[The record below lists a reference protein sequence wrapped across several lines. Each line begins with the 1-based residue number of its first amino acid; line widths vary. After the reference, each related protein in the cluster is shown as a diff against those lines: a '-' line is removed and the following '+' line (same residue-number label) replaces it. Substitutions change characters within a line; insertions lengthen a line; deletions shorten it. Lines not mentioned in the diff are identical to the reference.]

1 MGHILGSTSNVEQTE
16 ESFQMISAEAS
27 GVDRNDFAVS
37 TPVDEHVVSP
47 KQSTIRLANA
57 ETGPTAIPVSDVLAV
72 KNIRNI
78 VLGYWPRRRNDYF
91 PGPQPVSLERRDLFK
106 LKKFPYL
113 VCVKSDGMRFMM
125 LCTQR
130 APEGVNKC
138 YMIDRAFRPFEV
150 EQKFDDS
157 VYTGGGT
164 LFDGELVK
172 LKSGVWTY
180 VIHDCVSFKGQDVS
194 QLDFNK
200 RYACVTAA
208 VETFWSAGESF
219 PIESKKFVLFNEIKT
234 LIDMESRNEISHP
247 TDGLIFTPVML
258 PIGTNAQYT
267 LFKWKSIKLH
277 TFDFKIT
284 NEPDKYVAFVNNK
297 GVLAAFASVAKDS
310 AQGKDFGE
318 KLAGL
323 TNPKYES
330 GMIVECEYNSKTSC
344 FDPLFV
350 RTDKTHPNGL
360 YTVEK
365 TLLNIR
371 ENITIEE
378 LSTLRTEVDR
388 R

>member
-1 MGHILGSTSNVEQTE
+1 MGHILGSTSNVSNQAISE
-16 ESFQMISAEAS
+16 EPFQM
-27 GVDRNDFAVS
+27 VCNNDSV
-37 TPVDEHVVSP
+37 TEVRRTDH
-47 KQSTIRLANA
+47 IRLANS
-57 ETGPTAIPVSDVLAV
+57 ETGPIAIPVTDVLAV

-125 LCTQR
+125 LCTKR
-130 APEGVNKC
+130 TDEPSGNKC

-150 EQKFDDS
+150 VQSFSDI
-157 VYTGGGT
+157 VYKNT

-172 LKSGVWTY
+172 MKNGVWTY
-180 VIHDCVSFKGQDVS
+180 VIHDCVSFKGEDVS

-200 RYACVTAA
+200 RYACVSATI
-208 VETFWSAGESF
+208 ETFLNTAEPSKDSF
-219 PIESKKFVLFNEIKT
+219 PIVMKKFVPFNEIKT
-234 LIDMESRNEISHP
+234 LIEMESRNEISHP

-297 GVLAAFASVAKDS
+297 GVLSAFASVSKDS

-318 KLAGL
+318 KLASL

-360 YTVEK
+360 YTVDK

-378 LSTLRTEVDR
+378 LSTLHGPN
-388 R
+388 

>member
-1 MGHILGSTSNVEQTE
+1 MGHILSNVPAME
-16 ESFQMISAEAS
+16 EEPFQIVRRATRPDTDS
-27 GVDRNDFAVS
+27 V
-37 TPVDEHVVSP
+37 
-47 KQSTIRLANA
+47 RLANS
-57 ETGPTAIPVSDVLAV
+57 ETGPIAIPVTDVLLV
-72 KNIRNI
+72 TNIRNI

-106 LKKFPYL
+106 LKRFPYL

-125 LCTQR
+125 LCTQS
-130 APEGVNKC
+130 VNATGGPKC

-150 EQKFDDS
+150 EQAFDNV
-157 VYTGGGT
+157 VYTNT

-172 LKSGVWTY
+172 FKNGVWTY
-180 VIHDCVSFKGQDVS
+180 IIHDCVSFKGEDVS
-194 QLDFNK
+194 QLNFNK
-200 RYACVTAA
+200 RYACAT
-208 VETFWSAGESF
+208 ETVNKLLVAKPPGMF
-219 PIESKKFVLFNEIKT
+219 PIEIKKFVPFGELKT

-247 TDGLIFTPVML
+247 TDGLIFTPTML

-267 LFKWKSIKLH
+267 LFKWKSVKLH

-284 NEPDKYVAFVNNK
+284 NEPDKHIAFVNNK
-297 GVLAAFASVAKDS
+297 GVLSAFASVTKDS
-310 AQGKDFGE
+310 SQGKDFGE

-330 GMIVECEYNSKTSC
+330 GMIVECEYNPKTGC

-360 YTVEK
+360 YTVDK

-378 LSTLRTEVDR
+378 LSSLHRS
-388 R
+388 